1 MKKNKM
7 MRLASVLLVA
17 VLMSTCAISGT
28 FAKYVTKGTAT
39 STARVAKF
47 GVKVAADGALFS
59 TTYATKNEADIAEI
73 SANSVISSDDKNVVA
88 PGTSGSLTETMITG
102 KPEVAVRVTNEAT
115 VTLNDKWFVEG
126 TFYCPIIIKVN
137 DTTIDGK
144 DYSDANSFASAVKTA
159 IDGVTAEYEPN
170 TDLGNLPAEAAK
182 GLSVSWE
189 WPFEINNED
198 GSVNAD
204 IDKKDT
210 ALGDAAAGIPTGAQA
225 ANITIAVTTT
235 VTQID

>member
-39 STARVAKF
+39 SEARVAKF
-47 GVKVAADGALFS
+47 GVKVAAEGSLFS

-73 SANSVISSDDKNVVA
+73 GANSVISSDDKNVVA
-88 PGTSGSLTETMITG
+88 PGTSGKLTETMITG

-115 VTLNDKWFVEG
+115 VTLNDKWIVDG
-126 TFYCPIIIKVN
+126 NFYCPIEITVNGVKV
-137 DTTIDGK
+137 DTSTCTDK
-144 DYSDANSFASAVKTA
+144 DTFATAVANAINAVS
-159 IDGVTAEYEPN
+159 AEYKAG
-170 TDLGNLPAEAAK
+170 TDLSNVTD
-182 GLSVSWE
+182 GLSISWA
-189 WPFEINNED
+189 WPFYVDEATD
-198 GSVNAD
+198 R
-204 IDKKDT
+204 KDT
-210 ALGDAAAGIPTGAQA
+210 ALGDAAAGIPDGAQA
-225 ANITIAVTTT
+225 ATISINVTTT

>member
-47 GVKVAADGALFS
+47 GVSVNTTGNLFS
-59 TTYATKNEADIAEI
+59 TTYEVHDEVYKDGGAKAGVIGTH
-73 SANSVISSDDKNVVA
+73 SVISSEENVNVVA

-115 VTLNDKWFVEG
+115 VTLNDKWVVDSD
-126 TFYCPIIIKVN
+126 FYCPIIIKVN

-144 DYSDANSFASAVKTA
+144 DCTSAEDFQTKVKTA
-159 IDGVTAEYEPN
+159 IDGVSAEYAPN

-189 WPFEINNED
+189 WPFY
-198 GSVNAD
+198 
-204 IDKKDT
+204 IDDATDRKDT
-210 ALGDAAAGIPTGAQA
+210 ALGDAAAGINGGTAGT
-225 ANITIAVTTT
+225 ITIDITTT

>member
-39 STARVAKF
+39 SKARVAKF
-47 GVKVAADGALFS
+47 GVKVAAEGALFS

-73 SANSVISSDDKNVVA
+73 GANSVISSDDKNVVA

-115 VTLNDKWFVEG
+115 VTLNDKWIVDG
-126 TFYCPIIIKVN
+126 NFYCPIEITVNGVKV
-137 DTTIDGK
+137 DTSTCTDK
-144 DYSDANSFASAVKTA
+144 DTFATAVANAINAVS
-159 IDGVTAEYEPN
+159 AEYKAG
-170 TDLGNLPAEAAK
+170 TDLSNVTD
-182 GLSVSWE
+182 GLSISWA
-189 WPFEINNED
+189 WPFYVDEATD
-198 GSVNAD
+198 R
-204 IDKKDT
+204 KDT
-210 ALGDAAAGIPTGAQA
+210 ALGDAAAGIPDGAQA
-225 ANITIAVTTT
+225 ATISINVTTT

>member
-59 TTYATKNEADIAEI
+59 TAYDVHDDTADEAVITTK
-73 SANSVISSDDKNVVA
+73 SVISSNEDNVVA
-88 PGTSGSLTETMITG
+88 PGTSGKLTETMITG

-115 VTLNDKWFVEG
+115 VTLNDKWIVDG
-126 TFYCPIIIKVN
+126 NFYCPIEITVNGVKV
-137 DTTIDGK
+137 DTSTCTDK
-144 DYSDANSFASAVKTA
+144 DTFATAVANAINAVS
-159 IDGVTAEYEPN
+159 AEYKAG
-170 TDLGNLPAEAAK
+170 TDLSNVTD
-182 GLSVSWE
+182 GLSISWA
-189 WPFEINNED
+189 WPFYVDEATD
-198 GSVNAD
+198 R
-204 IDKKDT
+204 KDT

>member
-28 FAKYVTKGTAT
+28 FAKYVTNGTAT

-47 GVKVAADGALFS
+47 GVKVNATGNLFS
-59 TTYATKNEADIAEI
+59 TTYAVDEEKTKIEG
-73 SANSVISSDDKNVVA
+73 NSVISSTAENVVA
-88 PGTSGSLTETMITG
+88 PGTSGSLTNIQITG
-102 KPEVAVRVTNEAT
+102 MPEVAVRVTNEAT
-115 VTLNDKWFVEG
+115 VTLNDKWVVGDE
-126 TFYCPIIIKVN
+126 FYCPIIIKVN

-144 DYSDANSFASAVKTA
+144 TCRDAADFQTRVENA
-159 IDGVTAEYEPN
+159 IKATTAEYPAN
-170 TDLGNLPAEAAK
+170 TNFNQVSNEGNVT

-189 WPFEINNED
+189 WPFVIKGED
-198 GSVNAD
+198 GTVDAE
-204 IDKKDT
+204 IDRKDT
-210 ALGDAAAGIPTGAQA
+210 ALGDAAAGVDGGVAG
-225 ANITIAVTTT
+225 TISISVTTT